1 MRSTRLR
8 LALLASFAAAAVATV
23 AAQTSTGAGAPPQGD
38 DGFRFKSGVEL
49 VNVTATV
56 SDDDGHFVS
65 GLTKDDFL
73 VYEDGAPQ
81 EITNFSNERV
91 PVSLGILLDTSGSMT
106 PDKMGSARS
115 AINRFTYDLL
125 DKNDELFFMQFAAV
139 PDLLQGW
146 TYDRRAIS
154 RALGEVRAEGGTAMY
169 DAIARALPIAAD
181 GRNQKKALLVISD
194 GNDNQSRTTVGD
206 LRNRIRESEVMV
218 YALGVDGTETSSNY
232 APTPR
237 RPNTPRIP
245 LPIPG
250 GGGRFPGG
258 RFPLLRE
265 LSPQIQF
272 PPLGG
277 GGSGGRTF
285 GRTNDEHVNES
296 ALRSIT
302 DDTGG
307 RTEIVHGFGD
317 LDSATAHIADELS
330 KQYYLGYNSAAK
342 KDGRWHDIKVELK
355 SRRLHVRA
363 RRGYVAS

>member
-1 MRSTRLR
+1 MRFIRLR

-23 AAQTSTGAGAPPQGD
+23 GAQTSAGASSQGD

-56 SDDDGHFVS
+56 SDEDGHFVS
-65 GLTKDDFL
+65 GLTKEDFT
-73 VYEDGAPQ
+73 VYEDGQPQ

-106 PDKMGSARS
+106 PDKMSAARA
-115 AINRFTYDLL
+115 AIDRFIYDLL
-125 DKNDELFFMQFAAV
+125 DKDDELFFMQFASV

-146 TYDRRAIS
+146 THDRRLIS
-154 RALGEVRAEGGTAMY
+154 RAVGEVTPAGGTAMY

-181 GRNQKKALLVISD
+181 GRNQKKAILVISD
-194 GNDNQSRTTVGD
+194 GNDTNSRTSVSE
-206 LRNRIRESEVMV
+206 LRNFIRESEVMV
-218 YALGVDGTETSSNY
+218 YALGVDGTAVSTYS
-232 APTPR
+232 APPR
-237 RPNTPRIP
+237 RPNTPRF
-245 LPIPG
+245 PIPIPTPG
-250 GGGRFPGG
+250 GRGRFPGG
-258 RFPLLRE
+258 RFPFGRQLL
-265 LSPQIQF
+265 PQIQF

-277 GGSGGRTF
+277 GRTWGGTGSER
-285 GRTNDEHVNES
+285 VNED
-296 ALRSIT
+296 ALRAVT

-330 KQYYLGYNSAAK
+330 KQYYLGYNSAGK
-342 KDGRWHDIKVELK
+342 KDGRWHAIKVELK
-355 SRRLHVRA
+355 NRSLHVRA